1 MSSKLETKTTGAMKP
16 KTKKKGEKQVKRK
29 STKAAEEKL
38 DMEEID
44 DRILSLKES
53 LEELKLSKNYVL

>member
-1 MSSKLETKTTGAMKP
+1 MSSKLETKTTGALNP

-29 STKAAEEKL
+29 STKATEEKL